1 MEMTEKNAAD
11 NDEVKQKAVKET
23 PTVASPRTI
32 EIQTVAPFWKRRR
45 FWVRSVAIMVAA
57 AVCVWLVGPWI
68 LLALKTVSTDDA
80 YVDGHVTFVAPRVSG
95 QVMHVLVDDN
105 VRVRKGDLLLQI
117 DPEPYET
124 DVALKEAQVR
134 VAESNLSAAE
144 AQVEAIVAQTRSNRF
159 ALEHAMESVRNQIA
173 VLRSNVAQ
181 AKVEE
186 ASLMLAQRNFDRN
199 RKLAT
204 DNVIAQS
211 EFDLYTAQLAES
223 QSRVDSAKEVVQQTR
238 SSLGLPINE
247 ANPLDVPTDLD
258 QNFSVVRET
267 LANLMQSIAEIGYR
281 PKSWDL
287 TPQQAIDD
295 FFHLNVSGDL
305 DAIYQQ
311 LIADAP
317 AIKQAKAALLQAQR
331 QLDLA
336 KLNLRYCNIVS
347 DIDGVVTR
355 RNVNPGNFVQSGE
368 SVLAVRSL
376 TEIWVNA
383 NFKETQL
390 INLRIGQR
398 VDLHV
403 DMYGRKRS
411 FQGRISGFTMGTG
424 QTLELL
430 PPQNATGNFVK
441 IVQRLPV
448 RIDLL
453 DYDPDEAPLFAGL
466 SVTPYVFYQEPSSGP
481 NAGKMLQTPAELPLR
496 KEDLPQG
503 DPRTPLST
511 GEAQ

>member
-1 MEMTEKNAAD
+1 MEISEKPASEQEAAKQQTA
-11 NDEVKQKAVKET
+11 DEKRV
-23 PTVASPRTI
+23 VASMPKG
-32 EIQTVAPFWKRRR
+32 EIPTSVPFWTRRS
-45 FWVRSVAIMVAA
+45 FWVRSVAIATA
-57 AVCVWLVGPWI
+57 LIVCAWLGGPWI
-68 LLALKTVSTDDA
+68 LRSLKTVSTDDA

-95 QVMHVLVDDN
+95 QVLNVLVDDN
-105 VRVRKGDLLLQI
+105 VRVQKGDLLLQI

-134 VAESNLSAAE
+134 VAEANLSTAE
-144 AQVEAIVAQTRSNRF
+144 AQVEGIVAQTRSNRF

-186 ASLMLAQRNFDRN
+186 ASLVLAQRNFDRN

-211 EFDLYTAQLAES
+211 EFDVYTAQLAEAE
-223 QSRVDSAKEVVQQTR
+223 SRVDSAKEVVQQTR
-238 SSLGLPINE
+238 SALGLPINE
-247 ANPLDVPTDLD
+247 ANPLDMPADLD

-287 TPQQAIDD
+287 TPNQAIDD

-305 DAIYQQ
+305 DTIYKQ

-317 AIKQAKAALLQAQR
+317 AIKQAAAALLQAQR

-390 INLRIGQR
+390 NNLRIGQR

-403 DMYGRKRS
+403 DMYGRERQ
-411 FQGRISGFTMGTG
+411 FHGRISGFTMGTG

-453 DYDPDEAPLFAGL
+453 EYDPDEAPLFAGL
-466 SVTPYVFYQEPSSGP
+466 SVTPYVFYQEPASGP
-481 NAGKMLQTPAELPLR
+481 NAGKLLQTPAELPVR
-496 KEDLPQG
+496 KRESPHAET
-503 DPRTPLST
+503 RTALCT
-511 GEAQ
+511 GEVQ